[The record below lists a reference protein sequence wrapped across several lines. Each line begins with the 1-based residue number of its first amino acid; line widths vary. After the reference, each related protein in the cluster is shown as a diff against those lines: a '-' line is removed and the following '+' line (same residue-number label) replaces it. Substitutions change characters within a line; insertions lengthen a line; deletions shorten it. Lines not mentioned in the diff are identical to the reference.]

1 MIVALI
7 ASRTVIYLGKFNFIS
22 ITRSVI
28 YSFVVTSFIAPPHD
42 VFCCIIA
49 NFFKSEKVI
58 N

>member
-7 ASRTVIYLGKFNFIS
+7 ASRTTSVGKFNFIS

-28 YSFVVTSFIAPPHD
+28 YSFVVTNFIAPPHD

-58 N
+58 NQ